1 MGANG
6 MYITLTEQNFQTEVV
21 QTPSRSWWISGLTGA
36 GRVMPLPQPLK
47 SWRLT
52 F

>member
-1 MGANG
+1 MDSVEQPLNTLEKGDKKMGANG

-21 QTPSRSWWISGLTGA
+21 QTP
-36 GRVMPLPQPLK
+36 QPVLVD
-47 SWRLT
+47 